1 MDINKKKKNI
11 QLRSKTSTPIKY
23 LNDRDSTKI
32 NPLTVIDEYIRQ
44 SNIYGE
50 TKTIISRLCEL

>member
-1 MDINKKKKNI
+1 M
-11 QLRSKTSTPIKY
+11 TSVTIIEANVPKVGLAFASI
-23 LNDRDSTKI
+23 I

-50 TKTIISRLCEL
+50 TKTIL